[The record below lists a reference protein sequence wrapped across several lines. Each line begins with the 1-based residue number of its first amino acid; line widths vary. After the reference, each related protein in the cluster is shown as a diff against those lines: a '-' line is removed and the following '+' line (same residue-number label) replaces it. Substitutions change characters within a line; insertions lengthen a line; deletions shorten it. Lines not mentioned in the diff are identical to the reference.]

1 MLLLFGVFI
10 KRECSFKYNNVTY
23 YGHAFMTLSVIEFL
37 FFMKRVQQ
45 LISIPVTPESQEIT
59 QVSKRTIC
67 SLEPVKAQ
75 PRASSFSRSLA
86 PSAPPTAR
94 PCSDSAS
101 APRQLPTT
109 GQKIDLL

>member
-1 MLLLFGVFI
+1 
-10 KRECSFKYNNVTY
+10 
-23 YGHAFMTLSVIEFL
+23 
-37 FFMKRVQQ
+37 MKHVQQ

-75 PRASSFSRSLA
+75 PVARAKPRASSFSRSLA

-109 GQKIDLL
+109 GQKNDLL